1 MSELLIDLR
10 SDTVTKPTA
19 AMRAAMAA
27 AEVGDDVYGEDPT
40 VNRLEARAA
49 EIFGREAAI
58 FVPTGTMGNV
68 IAMRLHT
75 QHGQEVLC
83 ESRAHVLD
91 WEMAM
96 MSAFAGCQAR
106 TVAAERGI
114 LTWAHIKP
122 AIAPKIYYRA
132 QTGLISLENTHNMAG
147 GTVTPLAVFEEIW
160 AGAKEAGLPVHL
172 DGARV
177 FNAAT
182 ALGIS
187 VKELTRGF
195 DTVMFCLSKGL
206 GAPVGSMLVG
216 SRESIDRARSIR
228 KALGGGMRQAGVL
241 AAAGLIA
248 LEEGPALLA
257 EDHRNAGGC
266 WRMRLPRGAGSW
278 RSILEAAL
286 QTNIVIFTLKNGGD
300 APALTA
306 ALKAKGVLSSAIGP
320 HAVRFVTH
328 RDVDRAACERGGH
341 PLHTRAL
348 QEPVKASW
356 FGRFQ
361 SPTSRC
367 YASGWGFL
375 QLMLFCGRWGWPRTG
390 C

>member
-1 MSELLIDLR
+1 MSELLTDELIDLR
-10 SDTVTKPTA
+10 SDTVTRPTA

-40 VNRLEARAA
+40 VNKLEARAA

-75 QHGQEVLC
+75 QHGQEVIC

-132 QTGLISLENTHNMAG
+132 QAGLISLENTHNMAG

-216 SRESIDRARSIR
+216 SRENIDRARSFR

-257 EDHRNAGGC
+257 EDHRNA
-266 WRMRLPRGAGSW
+266 RVLADAVAAEEKLEIDLGAV
-278 RSILEAAL
+278 
-286 QTNIVIFTLKNGGD
+286 QTNIVIFTLKNGGN
-300 APALTA
+300 AAALTA

-320 HAVRFVTH
+320 HTVRFVTH
-328 RDVDRAACERGGH
+328 RDVDRAACERAAAI
-341 PLHTRAL
+341 LHEELQAL
-348 QEPVKASW
+348 
-356 FGRFQ
+356 
-361 SPTSRC
+361 
-367 YASGWGFL
+367 
-375 QLMLFCGRWGWPRTG
+375 
-390 C
+390 

>member
-1 MSELLIDLR
+1 LSELLTNELIDLR

-40 VNRLEARAA
+40 VNKLEARAA

-187 VKELTRGF
+187 VNELTRGF
-195 DTVMFCLSKGL
+195 ATVMFCLSKGL

-216 SRESIDRARSIR
+216 SREAIDRARSFR
-228 KALGGGMRQAGVL
+228 KALGGGMRQVGVL

-257 EDHRNAGGC
+257 EDHRNA
-266 WRMRLPRGAGSW
+266 RVLADAVAAEPKLA
-278 RSILEAAL
+278 IDLEAV
-286 QTNIVIFTLKNGGD
+286 QTNIVIFTLKNGGE

-320 HAVRFVTH
+320 HAVRFVAH
-328 RDVDRAACERGGH
+328 RDVDRAACERAAAI
-341 PLHTRAL
+341 LHEAL
-348 QEPVKASW
+348 QS
-356 FGRFQ
+356 
-361 SPTSRC
+361 
-367 YASGWGFL
+367 L
-375 QLMLFCGRWGWPRTG
+375 
-390 C
+390 